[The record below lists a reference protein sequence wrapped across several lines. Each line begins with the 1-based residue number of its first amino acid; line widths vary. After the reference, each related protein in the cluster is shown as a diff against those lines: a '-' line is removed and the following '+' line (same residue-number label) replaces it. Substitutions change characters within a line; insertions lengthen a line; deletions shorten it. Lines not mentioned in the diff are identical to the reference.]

1 MVLEIL
7 LVPPNVHSDLLY
19 VGPEDDIYRECVLCA
34 RLDVTAG
41 ELALPDGLNPLAN
54 ALQCANILQQG
65 VNAWRFESEL
75 NDNLLSTVDSTLGV
89 ITLEVWVLALL

>member
-7 LVPPNVHSDLLY
+7 LILPIIHSDLLHIS
-19 VGPEDDIYRECVLCA
+19 PEDDIYRECILCA
-34 RLDVTAG
+34 RLNITTR

-54 ALQCANILQQG
+54 ALQSADVLQQG

-75 NDNLLSTVDSTLGV
+75 NDNLLSAIDSALGV
-89 ITLEVWVLALL
+89 ITLEVWILALS